1 MAKKR
6 EKTGKKWARNG
17 LKKVGP
23 ITDSWQTHG
32 TTGADC
38 QSRKKILQ
46 HRYVTVEIGAG
57 RCDVTKYGAVG
68 DGKADDVR
76 VQQQPAPG
84 LALSSDYEVVATGRR
99 VRFRKRS
106 TRVQSKAAGW

>member
-1 MAKKR
+1 MR
-6 EKTGKKWARNG
+6 TGSGTTVDLDLSDPKHPKSCIRWSDG
-17 LKKVGP
+17 
-23 ITDSWQTHG
+23 D

-84 LALSSDYEVVATGRR
+84 SALSSDHEVVATGRR

>member
-1 MAKKR
+1 MDLDLSDPKHPKSCIR
-6 EKTGKKWARNG
+6 WSDG
-17 LKKVGP
+17 
-23 ITDSWQTHG
+23 D

-38 QSRKKILQ
+38 AHSRKKILQ

-76 VQQQPAPG
+76 VQQQQPPLG
-84 LALSSDYEVVATGRR
+84 
-99 VRFRKRS
+99 
-106 TRVQSKAAGW
+106 